1 MKKTRQSLENECSI
15 LTTSNEN
22 EIVRLTKLQE
32 ETEEEQSKF
41 VELSQIVEQKGS
53 KNRFEIFVFLFS
65 RCRYFQNWTKNI

>member
-1 MKKTRQSLENECSI
+1 MKKTRQCLENECSI

-32 ETEEEQSKF
+32 ETAEEQSKL

-53 KNRFEIFVFLFS
+53 KNRFEIVVLTS
-65 RCRYFQNWTKNI
+65 FQF